1 MAVGSNCTQRLIELT
16 GIDATVEEFH
26 DKLHPVLERAFNNVR
41 SRFVMRLTS
50 QCRPMPGAVRLVQHL
65 SRHGVP
71 LAVRHRRASAADL

>member
-16 GIDATVEEFH
+16 GIDATVDEFH
-26 DKLHPVLERAFNNVR
+26 GKLHQVLERMLKNVR
-41 SRFVMRLTS
+41 SRFVMQLTS

-71 LAVRHRRASAADL
+71 IAVRAPPRLCR